1 MADEVFVLN
10 EGQALPT
17 DFTAALSTGT
27 FNTATS
33 TNPFVVTKS
42 SSHSTSENFN
52 YYEVYDGEVS
62 SFGGTTTAINTTST
76 TNAQET
82 PGYRVQLDTGN
93 ANGFT
98 IDTDYHY
105 FVLVYSDS
113 IYQHHFAKYTEQ
125 TKYDGT
131 VYNIDFTP
139 RLKENIPV
147 GTQVKIFKGPLVS
160 SSIVAA
166 GYGLV
171 NNTATSEERH
181 DKFVELSRPTFYF
194 LSGDKLEPNRKY
206 SITKRLISGSNTV
219 NSSSFFKTAPL
230 TSDYILDKSF
240 YTQNATIV
248 DNNKTLD
255 NGSTPQL
262 RNTSTGTGATYTFST
277 TTWNDSSRN
286 IYYSDSGHTTYLGFI
301 DSPVRNQ
308 LIPNAINVK
317 TKKTITNRGNY
328 FEAKF
333 SDVTKFLDKK
343 INTNERV
350 EVKEGIKRQNIT
362 YEPQATLPGIFNNH
376 SNPSLTSNITVTGL
390 TENQDLREL
399 LYNSSTAKYELILI
413 GNYYYLLSAITAPS
427 SGSQIIT
434 ISNRR
439 AITSSTFEGS
449 ATVASMTDA
458 TAFRKEWSPVV
469 NNFITTHS
477 IDIEQVSESV
487 SSSITNGSKTITVSS
502 TNLEVGYEVIGT
514 SITTGTTII
523 QIPNST
529 SVVVSNPATAS
540 GSITLTY
547 RANKRNGIVVSDLEA
562 DINDLEYRI
571 DGTNYGFSI
580 KVKRGDLH
588 NGYVEFEDAPTSSY
602 YDSTDIV
609 SSLKGKL
616 DVNKVIFEGRIET
629 VEKKIEMNLHY
640 ITLSGRD
647 DIGKLLS
654 RPVDKNYIYSEDY
667 LYSSISPFTDG
678 FTDTGLDIS
687 TTLNDNTVYK
697 ARLTVGGSVSTEIKW
712 GDVLYVKF
720 GSRYIMIGVS
730 GSNHAVAS
738 SPSTLDLINDCLID
752 TNSNNYGINSGSLTI
767 GDIYVANKK
776 VLVGKSLETSLR
788 HDGATTLYG
797 SLDKGYRLVGSGKFL
812 SSDGSQEKSTT
823 YSSFNEDGKEI
834 ESLLITQGS
843 SSSRK
848 DSPIGFTFN
857 EVTNNSIETL
867 EFITSNNS
875 QDLTETEIVVGYVSP
890 IVLGRMDFNN
900 SDSFYD
906 NSMGMYLVNSNGLDR
921 GGFLHLLDN
930 LTNTD
935 SNGETRY
942 GPATYKNVIVDDRG
956 LVVTPVKTNYFMR
969 FGSPIFRFN
978 NLVQSSMYHYRRYK
992 RELDRFSDGS
1002 SNDTVKSSPPS
1013 GYEDNFSGFNFYT
1026 TSFRI
1031 EGSSSVSRTF
1041 YSDTVNS
1048 NLKDLPVSY
1057 TGYYPAVG
1065 STHIDL
1071 TTFPESYRTSH
1082 YNYGRLVGYAT
1093 NGTPFSILDN
1103 KERVEIDDPS
1113 IVNPFLFILGDAL
1126 PVNKK
1131 RKDSLF
1137 NQDISKNLAGYYA
1150 MVKFKPSKSSTSIGH
1165 RNYIGNTQLETLF
1178 DSDYKFFPINS
1189 VSNTNPLRMNL
1200 MRLRTMTVDKD
1211 FNEINYEL
1219 SKNKTTLKAGP
1230 KKIRQEIS
1238 HSLPRGGLSL
1248 YKVNITTNTSSSS
1261 TTIVVDDATDLNK
1274 SVGGT
1279 VYHKVLYTSP
1289 SDDSTGFSRLLGTV
1303 SSIASASPPTTITL
1317 AANCAVDGYS
1327 GEVYVS
1333 DGANEHQSESLAS
1346 IGGGTPGHTVIAP
1359 NYFLAAGRSLGSHA
1373 NYEVLE
1379 NAAFVRTTVSS
1390 SQSQLNPKFLRY
1402 GFTNSSN
1409 RDTIS
1414 ITADLRITNIA
1425 GSGTNTA
1432 TITFSNNA
1440 GGVAPDLQYFSR
1452 NNEVITVAGHSNSN
1466 FNIDYSITG
1475 RTSNS
1480 LTVSTVSS
1488 SNPITGES
1496 ADTSDVSCTITS
1508 PRYRHVVVNP
1518 YRLENDGGYVY
1529 YSSSA
1534 EEQRNG
1540 IYTGM
1545 KVVVVDHSSP
1555 KGATP
1560 SLQAELS
1567 NLNQANNY
1575 GTTIT
1580 ESAVD
1585 YEDTTTSKWKLY
1597 TTTYLGN
1604 LSSRDLVSETADVEL
1619 LYVPVIDVG
1628 MSNISVITG
1637 TNASP
1642 SDAYTG
1648 KTFIAID
1655 VDYTEKFERT
1665 VGSLNATTTF
1675 SRWIHYIGD
1684 LTGKY
1689 LHNDNDGTLHY
1700 IKHHHISK
1708 QSSGEKFRHFLEV
1721 DNGSGIGSSDKL
1733 TVLSV
1738 CSLTT
1743 QRDKTAIS
1751 LYDYSQ
1757 TNVIN
1762 PSTGRFYENETPKR
1776 NWAATTL
1783 TTNSVTFTDTEAIV
1797 KGMYV
1802 LMDCDSAGSAYM
1814 VHRNTSNS
1822 LFTADNNYSVCL
1834 TDGRDKLDT
1843 GLSVK
1848 TRPRLSGATV
1858 LTYIFPEMK
1867 TFYGSVSVG
1876 EIFTIKAIGRINS
1889 SNVESIKI
1897 VSPLQIQTE
1906 VEEIADDII
1915 SSIGLTYNKSADY
1928 GTTDHD
1934 KYYIGSNFDGQD
1946 SFTAVNSVLDY
1957 KGLKL
1962 KIDGETFDIVS
1973 NESAKEYR
1981 SIELTEDSIE
1991 YNITSFKRDIS
2002 LYDKFNSVVVIGDD
2016 VRGIAKNHSEI
2027 EADGSEKIK
2036 EIYDF
2041 SITGQEQANERAMK
2055 MLRAFSTLSNAIQ
2068 IGVASDLPHIEPGQI
2083 ITLKFEREGIFRG
2096 EYAVIEVVKES
2107 GYPTKLLL
2115 GEYTKDLSATLSLL
2129 LGETRNLQGRNKQVY
2144 KSYASPSISL
2154 QTVRLKFVKATITK
2168 NTGVS
2173 TTVLGFGS
2181 TIGFDM
2187 GLGL

>member
-93 ANGFT
+93 SNGFT

-166 GYGLV
+166 GYGLI

-194 LSGDKLEPNRKY
+194 LSGHKLEPNRKY

-343 INTNERV
+343 VNTNERV

-362 YEPQATLPGIFNNH
+362 YLPNATLYGVYNNH
-376 SNPSLTSNITVTGL
+376 SSSDKIEVTGM
-390 TENQDLREL
+390 EEGQDLRTL
-399 LYNSSTAKYELILI
+399 LFNSSSSKYEVILI
-413 GNYYYLLSAITAPS
+413 GDYYYLPSAITAPS
-427 SGSQIIT
+427 SGSQVIT
-434 ISNRR
+434 IANRR
-439 AITSSTFEGS
+439 AITSETFEGS
-449 ATVASMTDA
+449 TTVASMTNA
-458 TAFRKEWSPVV
+458 TAFRKEWSAVV
-469 NNFITTHS
+469 SNFITTHP
-477 IDIEQVSESV
+477 IDTVIES
-487 SSSITNGSKTITVSS
+487 
-502 TNLEVGYEVIGT
+502 GT
-514 SITTGTTII
+514 LKR
-523 QIPNST
+523 ND
-529 SVVVSNPATAS
+529 
-540 GSITLTY
+540 ITLTD
-547 RANKRNGIVVSDLEA
+547 SEA
-562 DINDLEYRI
+562 DINGLEYRI
-571 DGTNYGFSI
+571 DGEYYGFSI
-580 KVKRGDLH
+580 TVQNGDRV
-588 NGYVEFEDAPTSSY
+588 NGYVTFSDSPSSSY
-602 YDSTDIV
+602 YASTDLF

-616 DVNKVIFEGRIET
+616 DVNKVIFEGRVET
-629 VEKKIEMNLHY
+629 VEKRVEMNLHY

-678 FTDTGLDIS
+678 FTDTGLNIS
-687 TTLNDNTVYK
+687 TTLNDNTIFK
-697 ARLTVGGSVSTEIKW
+697 ARLTVSGTASTEIKW

-720 GSRYIMIGVS
+720 GTRYIMIGVS
-730 GSNHAVAS
+730 GSNHANGS
-738 SPSTLDLINDCLID
+738 TPSTLDLINDCLID

-776 VLVGKSLETSLR
+776 VLAGKSLETSLR

-834 ESLLITQGS
+834 ESLLTTQGS

-848 DSPIGFTFN
+848 DSPIGFAFN
-857 EVTNNSIETL
+857 EVANNSIETL

-890 IVLGRMDFNN
+890 IVLGRIDFNN
-900 SDSFYD
+900 NDSFYD

-956 LVVTPVKTNYFMR
+956 LVTTPVKTNYFMR

-978 NLVQSSMYHYRRYK
+978 NLVQSSMSHYRRYK

-1002 SNDTVKSSPPS
+1002 SNDTVKNSPPS
-1013 GYEDNFSGFNFYT
+1013 GYENSFSGFNFYT

-1150 MVKFKPSKSSTSIGH
+1150 MVKFKPSKSSTFIGH

-1219 SKNKTTLKAGP
+1219 SKNKTTLKTGT

-1238 HSLPRGGLSL
+1238 HSVPRGGLSL
-1248 YKVNITTNTSSSS
+1248 YKVNTTTDTSSSS
-1261 TTIVVDDATDLNK
+1261 TTIVVNDATDLNK
-1274 SVGGT
+1274 TIGGT

-1289 SDDSTGFSRLLGTV
+1289 SDDSTGFSRLLGTI

-1327 GEVYVS
+1327 GEIYVS

-1359 NYFLAAGRSLGSHA
+1359 NYSQATGRGLGSHA

-1379 NAAFVRTTVSS
+1379 NAAFVRTTASAS
-1390 SQSQLNPKFLRY
+1390 ESQLNPKFLRY

-1432 TITFSNNA
+1432 TITFSNNG

-1545 KVVVVDHSSP
+1545 KVVVVDHSSA

-1560 SLQAELS
+1560 SLQAELA

-1628 MSNISVITG
+1628 MSNISVLTG

-1648 KTFIAID
+1648 KTLIAID

-1665 VGSLNATTTF
+1665 VGQLNATTTF

-1762 PSTGRFYENETPKR
+1762 PSTGRFYEEETPKR
-1776 NWAATTL
+1776 NWAATSL
-1783 TTNSVTFTDTEAIV
+1783 TTSSVTFTDTEAIV

-1906 VEEIADDII
+1906 AEEIADDII

-1962 KIDGETFDIVS
+1962 KINGETFNIVS

-1981 SIELTEDSIE
+1981 NIELTEDSVE

-2041 SITGQEQANERAMK
+2041 SITGQEQANERAIK

-2068 IGVASDLPHIEPGQI
+2068 IEVASDLPHIEPGQI
-2083 ITLKFEREGIFRG
+2083 ISLKFEREGIFRG

-2144 KSYASPSISL
+2144 RSYSSPSIGL
-2154 QTVRLKFVKATITK
+2154 QKTRIKFVKATI
-2168 NTGVS
+2168 NTGTS
-2173 TTVLGFGS
+2173 QSTVLGFGT
-2181 TIGFDM
+2181 TIGFDG